1 MAATLR
7 PETMAG
13 QTNCWVLPE
22 GQYGAYRGL
31 DGEVY
36 VMTARSARNLSF
48 QDRTPA
54 TGAPE
59 LLLSLKGQ
67 DLIGVPLKVSSARLC
82 WLRPCCV
89 PGPPHPP
96 LKGSARHGLRL
107 AHERDWPSSPA
118 SILERADGA

>member
-59 LLLSLKGQ
+59 LLLSLAGQ
-67 DLIGVPLKVSSARLC
+67 DLIGVPLKVSSLASAGFGPAVL
-82 WLRPCCV
+82 WQPCI
-89 PGPPHPP
+89 P
-96 LKGSARHGLRL
+96 LS
-107 AHERDWPSSPA
+107 RDQRGM
-118 SILERADGA
+118 ECD